1 MKTNS
6 AFNFFVLGFVI
17 IICEVAGKT
26 NTQDFFP
33 VATNL
38 PNFALNCGSFRD
50 GTNYVVV
57 YVSGQDIF
65 GQRISPDGQFV
76 GSPISISIVSGI
88 SNLLVYADTNITF
101 PAVAIA
107 AGRTNTLIVWS
118 DYGKSETFITIFGRI
133 WANNLGPVGNVF
145 PLTSSVENPFGRA
158 YQDIRS
164 AASDGDNFLVIWS
177 DDFEYPEQRNING
190 QFISSNG
197 KLLGSKILL
206 FSQDNYMGH
215 GDLNNLALVW
225 GKTNYL
231 MAYQANGK
239 YSYDEE
245 YHTFV
250 RTISKSGNVSNPV
263 PINYTG
269 SFFSYPLAIGFDGT
283 NFLVVWNRSLSVK
296 PHNMP
301 DWNLCGR
308 FISQDGTP
316 LGTELT
322 LVTEQG
328 SIPSLGF
335 DGNNYLLVWSYNGD
349 VLGATDQTI
358 HARFFDRSGRPVGPI
373 FQPFPSCGNFPPLLP
388 LNGVFFDGTQ
398 YLLSATYG
406 TFVTNYYGAV
416 CLLNGGDVYGRF
428 FPRSAE
434 PPEFISSMRSSGNFG
449 AQIRLVPG
457 VNYIVAVSTNLTD
470 WSNVGI
476 LNSSETNLL
485 NISDW
490 SIDRPYLFYRL
501 IVGFTTGANF

>member
-17 IICEVAGKT
+17 IISEVAGKT

-33 VATNL
+33 VETNL
-38 PNFALNCGSFRD
+38 SNIALAGGSFRD

-76 GSPISISIVSGI
+76 GSPMSVVSGVDI
-88 SNLLVYADTNITF
+88 GGIDIGIP

-118 DYGKSETFITIFGRI
+118 DYAKTGIIFGRI
-133 WANNLGPVGNVF
+133 WANSLGPVGNVL
-145 PLTSSVENPFGRA
+145 PLLGSAGSHGFQV
-158 YQDIRS
+158 IKS
-164 AASDGDNFLVIWS
+164 AASDGDNFLVIWY
-177 DDFEYPEQRNING
+177 DKTQGNTYG
-190 QFISSNG
+190 QFVSSTG
-197 KLLGSKILL
+197 KLLGSEILL
-206 FSQDNYMGH
+206 ISCCSDASP
-215 GDLNNLALVW
+215 DLALVW

-231 MAYQANGK
+231 MAYQVGRNNNNN
-239 YSYDEE
+239 
-245 YHTFV
+245 TFI
-250 RTISKSGNVSNPV
+250 RTISQSGLVGNPV
-263 PINYTG
+263 PINYTS
-269 SFFSYPLAIGFDGT
+269 SFFSDYPPAIGFDGT
-283 NFLVVWNRSLSVK
+283 NFLVVWNRSLSLR
-296 PHNMP
+296 PGTFDNPWAPWTWLP

-328 SIPSLGF
+328 AFPSLGF

-349 VLGATDQTI
+349 VPGATDQTI

-373 FQPFPSCGNFPPLLP
+373 FQPFPSCGNFPPLFP

-406 TFVTNYYGAV
+406 TFVQDDYEEVG
-416 CLLNGGDVYGRF
+416 LNDGDVYGRF